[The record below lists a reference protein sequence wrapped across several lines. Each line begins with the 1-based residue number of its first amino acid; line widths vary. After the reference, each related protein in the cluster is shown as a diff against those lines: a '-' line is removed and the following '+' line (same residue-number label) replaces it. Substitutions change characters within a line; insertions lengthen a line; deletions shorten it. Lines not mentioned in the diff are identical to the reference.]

1 MDTKLGLTISVVMLL
16 TSTVSY
22 GQFETAVPFLMI
34 PTSVQG
40 NGMGG
45 VAASLTTDDAIS
57 NLSNPAQLG
66 IFGLTNSLSLST
78 YSPKT
83 DWLPSFTSGLSLDVA
98 ALSAGLKLN
107 RYLNLPA
114 PISVCIGFSQ
124 VYFDLGIFNRTLAN
138 SPTVVSRWHAYEK
151 ADLLSLGVGIDY
163 VVKLGL
169 GYSYKW
175 IDSELAPFGTEQEVG
190 LGVAKVP
197 ACDFGAILQ
206 IPVVDIVSHFKRA
219 PVTFSD
225 KVSPLF
231 NLTFGY
237 AERNVGG
244 GVSYGI
250 QTQSDP
256 LPRQGVLGWNFE
268 VGLMSEVNHRP
279 WKLFSFTWAREA
291 EDVLV
296 SVRTIKTVLTP
307 GDTAYTNQF
316 AYKSWLGSIR
326 PIDNL
331 VLGRTNGEIALQ
343 KGWQIQIAECL
354 YFRGGSNTDVGG
366 LLYQTHGESIKLN
379 GFLKLVASLGI
390 WNPHRGW
397 GAYLLNHVDLQY
409 STCTYTSTQNSAVNG
424 TKFSSINI
432 VLK

>member
-1 MDTKLGLTISVVMLL
+1 MDKKLGLIISAVLFL
-16 TSTVSY
+16 TSKVSY
-22 GQFETAVPFLMI
+22 GQGETAVPFLMI
-34 PTSVQG
+34 PTSVQA

-45 VAASLTTDDAIS
+45 VAASLITDDAIS

-66 IFGLTNSLSLST
+66 IFGLNNSLSLST

-83 DWLPSFTSGLSLDVA
+83 DWLPSITSGLSLDA
-98 ALSAGLKLN
+98 TALSAGLRLN
-107 RYLNLPA
+107 RYLNLPM
-114 PISVCIGFSQ
+114 PISVGVGFSQ
-124 VYFDLGIFNRTLAN
+124 VYFDLGNFTSILPDGTIVGTFHAN
-138 SPTVVSRWHAYEK
+138 EK

-175 IDSELAPFGTEQEVG
+175 IDSELTPFGTGQLAG
-190 LGVAKVP
+190 SGSAKVP
-197 ACDFGAILQ
+197 AYDFGAILQ
-206 IPVVDIVSHFKRA
+206 VPVVDIVSHFKKA

-268 VGLMSEVNHRP
+268 VGLKSEVNHRP

-296 SVRTIKTVLTP
+296 SARTIKTVVAP

-316 AYKSWLGSIR
+316 AYKGGLGNIR
-326 PIDNL
+326 PVDNL
-331 VLGRTNGEIALQ
+331 VLGRTYGEIALQ

-354 YFRGGSNTDVGG
+354 YFREGSNTDVGG

-379 GFLKLVASLGI
+379 GFLKLFASLGM
-390 WNPHRGW
+390 WNPHHGW
-397 GAYLLNHVDLQY
+397 GAYLINHVDLQY

-432 VLK
+432 VFK